1 MKRENRNKI
10 KERGITLIALVI
22 TIVILIILA
31 VVTVNGIFGE
41 DGLIAQANRGKEET
55 EIADAREK
63 LSVVLSSAYI
73 EKHKNPEYNEEE
85 FLDEYI

>member
-1 MKRENRNKI
+1 MKREKGKVEQLKMKERFQRSSQR
-10 KERGITLIALVI
+10 KERGITLVALVI

-31 VVTVNGIFGE
+31 VITINFAFGE

-63 LSVVLSSAYI
+63 LSVVLSVHI
-73 EKHKNPEYNEEE
+73 
-85 FLDEYI
+85 